1 MLDGKAILVTGAAS
15 GIGLA
20 AARLFASYG
29 ARVALVDRDARGVE
43 AAAASLDGAI
53 AAAADVSDMAHVAAA
68 VAAAVA
74 AFGRLDGAFNNAG
87 IEGDNARPSPTA
99 DYPEAAFDEVIAVNL
114 RGVWNSLRA
123 EVPAML
129 ASGGGA
135 IVNTASVLGWS
146 GAPGMP
152 AYVASKHAVV
162 GLTRVAA
169 LDYARRGIRV
179 NAILPGLVDTPM
191 TVRADSATPGY
202 RQAAAGHHPI
212 GRMAR
217 PEEIAEAAAW
227 LLSDKASFV
236 TGHMLAVDGGL
247 SAVA

>member
-1 MLDGKAILVTGAAS
+1 MLDGKAIVVTGAAS

-20 AARLFASYG
+20 AARLFTAYG
-29 ARVALVDRDARGVE
+29 ARVALLDCDQRGVE
-43 AAAASLDGAI
+43 AAAASLDGA
-53 AAAADVSDMAHVAAA
+53 VAAA
-68 VAAAVA
+68 VDVTDPAALGAAVDAAVA

-87 IEGDNARPSPTA
+87 IEGDDARPSPTA
-99 DYPEAAFDEVIAVNL
+99 DYPEAAFDQVIAINL

-123 EVPAML
+123 QIPAML

-135 IVNTASVLGWS
+135 IVNTASVLGWG

-152 AYVASKHAVV
+152 AYVASKHAVI

-169 LDYARRGIRV
+169 LDYARQGIRV
-179 NAILPGLVDTPM
+179 NAILPGVVDTPM
-191 TVRADSATPGY
+191 IGRADLANPGY
-202 RQAAAGHHPI
+202 SQGAARAHPI

-236 TGHMLAVDGGL
+236 TGHTLAVDGGL